1 MKAFLA
7 VFRKEWTEA
16 RRDPR
21 AWLLTLVVPLLFYP
35 GVALIGFGAIG
46 TDGELRVYCPDERV
60 GSELAELPG
69 LSVTAA
75 DEADLFV
82 VVSARDPGFPES
94 GSLWLEF
101 NGPGGVIAVQRFE
114 LAVEA
119 WSASII
125 RERATRAGIDERDL
139 NPVRR
144 VAPVRSMGGPA
155 SPFGGEIIA
164 YLLVFLMFTG
174 SLATAV
180 DSGAGE
186 RERGGLEALLA
197 TPVNPLFLAAGK
209 VAFILLT
216 GLASVAASLAGL
228 SIAAA
233 LGGGLPAVAAAKW
246 SSVLPTALLLL
257 ACGGFTASC
266 LFACSLGARSAREA
280 HAWISG
286 VFLLV
291 SLGLVWVTFGGSG
304 AAWRAWVPLFGATE
318 AIGATLSGK
327 TGLSV
332 WLPPLVATAGAS
344 VLAMLGCM
352 RLLRREAVLRAW

>member
-1 MKAFLA
+1 MRALLA

-21 AWLLTLVVPLLFYP
+21 AWLLTLVVPLFFYP
-35 GVALIGFGAIG
+35 GVALIGFGSMG
-46 TDGELRVYCPDERV
+46 VDGSLRVASDDAQLRQ
-60 GSELAELPG
+60 ELAELPG
-69 LSVTAA
+69 LSVTSTDA
-75 DEADLFV
+75 ADLFV
-82 VVSARDPGFPES
+82 VVSARDPGFPET

-101 NGPGGVIAVQRFE
+101 NGPGGMVAVQRFQ
-114 LAVEA
+114 LAIDE
-119 WSASII
+119 WSGSII
-125 RERATRAGIDERDL
+125 RERAGRAGVAERDL
-139 NPVRR
+139 KPVRR
-144 VAPVRSMGGPA
+144 VAPVTGESGTA

-197 TPVNPLFLAAGK
+197 TPVNPLHLAAGK

-233 LGGGLPAVAAAKW
+233 LGGGLPVVAAAKW
-246 SSVLPTALLLL
+246 SAVLPTALLLL

-291 SLGLVWVTFGGSG
+291 SLGLVWVTFGGGGG
-304 AAWRAWVPLFGATE
+304 AWGAWLPLFGATE
-318 AIGATLSGK
+318 AIAATLGGQ
-327 TGLSV
+327 TGFAV
-332 WLPPLVATAGAS
+332 WLPPLLATSAGG
-344 VLAMLGCM
+344 VLATLWCM